1 MLVNWESLARLV
13 PVLAPVAVAALGTT
27 RGPNP
32 LRTAIRHDVET
43 LKELPAESPAA
54 KVMESFLMDQIE
66 RLARASSED
75 VRRDVPMLVFALFAT
90 PLLGWGAIA
99 LYQRGDVWVLAAFL
113 VGMLAM
119 VFLNGIFESAQ
130 KVPRDGKGKRK
141 TT

>member
-1 MLVNWESLARLV
+1 MLMDWESLARLV
-13 PVLAPVAVAALGTT
+13 PVVAPVAVAVLGAT

-32 LRTAIRHDVET
+32 LRTAIRHDAET

-54 KVMESFLMDQIE
+54 KALESFLMDQIE

-75 VRRDVPMLVFALFAT
+75 VKRNVPMLVLALFAT
-90 PLLGWGAIA
+90 PLLGWGTIA
-99 LYQRGDVWVLAAFL
+99 LYQRGGMWVLAAVL
-113 VGMLAM
+113 VGTLAT
-119 VFLNGIFESAQ
+119 VFLYGIFESAQ